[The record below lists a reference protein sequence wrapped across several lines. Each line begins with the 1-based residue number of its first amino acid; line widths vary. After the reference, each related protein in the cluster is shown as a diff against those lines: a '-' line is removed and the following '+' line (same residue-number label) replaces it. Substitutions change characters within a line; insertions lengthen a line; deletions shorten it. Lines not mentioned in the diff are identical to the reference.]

1 MKNSQMKKI
10 TKGIFTIF
18 PGMSLASYHQKTRKR
33 ETKKKERDV
42 R

>member
-1 MKNSQMKKI
+1 MLNESNEYSKSV
-10 TKGIFTIF
+10 FTIF